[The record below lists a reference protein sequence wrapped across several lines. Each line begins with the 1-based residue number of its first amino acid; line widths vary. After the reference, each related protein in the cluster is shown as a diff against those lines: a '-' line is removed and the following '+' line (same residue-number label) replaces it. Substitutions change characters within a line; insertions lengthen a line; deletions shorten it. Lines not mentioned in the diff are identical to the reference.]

1 VDDGDVGLA
10 GELLA
15 QGFDEAVI
23 EFDGDDAT
31 GMLGKAFGQHP
42 AAWAYFEHRVGG
54 SQVGGGDDVVAVGF
68 VDQEVLGQ
76 RLFGR

>member
-1 VDDGDVGLA
+1 MGLA

-15 QGFDEAVI
+15 QGFDETVV

-31 GMLGKAFGQHP
+31 GLLGEASGQHP
-42 AAWAYFEHRVGG
+42 AAGADFEHGVGG
-54 SQVGGGDDVVAVGF
+54 GQVGGGDDAVAVGL

-76 RLFGR
+76 RLFGEGL